1 MHARPSQVHLTKG
14 VYRTK
19 YFYKQNPSGGHCK
32 QQLQRHLIASHLKT
46 IIQCIADASM
56 LRTCSH
62 RGLFFL
68 RCLTLLQFILQINS
82 WLWAPIINTGQVPHN
97 SEQLAARLI
106 AIERWVEQLFLWMA
120 QWDIEQYKWPAN
132 DINDN
137 SILYPILTES
147 MYDKW
152 QRVDPNQ
159 KSTPK
164 LYNVFLC
171 FAPLCCRIILQIVAF
186 VPMNF
191 NAIEVCVTKI
201 MI

>member
-1 MHARPSQVHLTKG
+1 MAMSCIIAFSRAQSQALIIYVEIQISPKLSRWTAHFGTVSRMHARPSQVHLTKG

-120 QWDIEQYKWPAN
+120 Q
-132 DINDN
+132 
-137 SILYPILTES
+137 
-147 MYDKW
+147 
-152 QRVDPNQ
+152 
-159 KSTPK
+159 
-164 LYNVFLC
+164 
-171 FAPLCCRIILQIVAF
+171 
-186 VPMNF
+186 
-191 NAIEVCVTKI
+191 
-201 MI
+201 